1 MYIFVIYTYLHI
13 SVYKNVVK
21 SNEDKW
27 YRLRKLNR
35 FYELLEEK
43 HFKTLNSNTQAR
55 VLGIMGIEFIHF
67 NSFIAVYIHIILEN
81 KSIEFIQ
88 FFYWVTKH
96 LVLGAIILRYN

>member
-1 MYIFVIYTYLHI
+1 
-13 SVYKNVVK
+13 
-21 SNEDKW
+21 
-27 YRLRKLNR
+27 
-35 FYELLEEK
+35 
-43 HFKTLNSNTQAR
+43 
-55 VLGIMGIEFIHF
+55 MGIEFIHF

>member
-21 SNEDKW
+21 FNEDKS

-43 HFKTLNSNTQAR
+43 TLQN
-55 VLGIMGIEFIHF
+55 
-67 NSFIAVYIHIILEN
+67 Y
-81 KSIEFIQ
+81 
-88 FFYWVTKH
+88 
-96 LVLGAIILRYN
+96 